1 MWTHN
6 ATKTLDRRH
15 DCTLAEQITGNLL
28 GEGIDSHTIKSR
40 MMTSEREKRFTS
52 DRQEAT
58 DVVVVGAGLIG
69 LALALEL
76 QERGASVTVIERG
89 RSLCGASIAAAGMLA
104 AEDPHNP
111 AELGPLSAMSVAGYP
126 AFLRRIEALS
136 GIAVPFQTEATVQYR
151 AGGAMERLAE
161 RSLDPRQLATALL
174 AAVKMTPIRLME
186 GTQIAAG
193 EDGAQGL
200 KIRLTSGEELTAGAL
215 IYTAGAWTTEVMTG
229 LGCAAVPIVPRKG
242 QMLRLRLP
250 ARMVLEEV
258 HRSEKIYVVPRRVG
272 LQAGTVLV
280 GASVEDAGFDTRV
293 DAGTLARLRELASG
307 LVEALGCETEA
318 PQVEAW
324 AGLRPGTPDLLPVLG
339 ACERERH
346 FIASGHYRN
355 GILLAPGTARVM
367 ADVLEGKLPA
377 LDISAFS
384 CSRFR
389 D

>member
-1 MWTHN
+1 MKQEW
-6 ATKTLDRRH
+6 
-15 DCTLAEQITGNLL
+15 Q
-28 GEGIDSHTIKSR
+28 KSLVAGGP
-40 MMTSEREKRFTS
+40 
-52 DRQEAT
+52 EAT
-58 DVVVVGAGLIG
+58 DVVVAGAGLIG

-76 QERGASVTVIERG
+76 QDRGARVTVIERG

-111 AELGPLSAMSVAGYP
+111 PELGPLSALSAAGYP
-126 AFLRRIEALS
+126 AFLRRIEDLS

-151 AGGAMERLAE
+151 AGGAVERLAE

-186 GTQIAAG
+186 ETQIAAG
-193 EDGAQGL
+193 KDGPQGL
-200 KIRLTSGEELTAGAL
+200 KIRLTSGEGFTAGAL
-215 IYTAGAWTTEVMTG
+215 VYTAGPWTPEVMTG

-250 ARMVLEEV
+250 MGMVLEEV
-258 HRSEKIYVVPRRVG
+258 HRSEQIYVVPRRVG
-272 LQAGTVLV
+272 PQAGTVLV
-280 GASVEDAGFDTRV
+280 GASVENAGFDTRV
-293 DAGTLARLRELASG
+293 DVATLERLRGLASG
-307 LVEALGCETEA
+307 LVAALGSEEEA

-324 AGLRPGTPDLLPVLG
+324 AGLRPATPDLLPVLG

-367 ADVLEGKLPA
+367 ADLLEGKLPM

-384 CSRFR
+384 LRRFPG
-389 D
+389 